1 MLEIPLDSVGIV
13 KTNYFTFADKPG
25 EELKLISGK
34 TLGPIT
40 LAYETYGQ
48 LNADKS
54 NGILILH
61 ALSGDA
67 HVAGY
72 HGEASKKT
80 GWWDNIIG
88 PGKALDTNRYFVICS
103 NVIGGCAGSTGPS
116 SINPATGKPYGLDF
130 PFLTVFDMVHAQK
143 ELISYLGIKKLAS
156 VIGGSMGGMQ
166 ALAWTTEYPDMVRGA
181 VIIASTSS
189 HSAQCIA
196 FNEVGRQAIISD
208 KNFKGGAY
216 YEHGNPE
223 DGLAV
228 ARMIGHITY
237 LSDES
242 MDEKFGRKFQNID
255 QDKIKNKIGYQYDLG
270 IDAVFQIESYLRHQ
284 GATFNL
290 RFDANSYLVIT
301 KAIDHFDLGQHYGG
315 LAKAFEKVK
324 CKCLVISYT
333 SDWLYPTHHSTLIV
347 KAMMKA
353 GVNVSFSEIST
364 QKGHDAF
371 LLEDKYLSGYVK
383 AFLNSLTKSDK

>member
-1 MLEIPLDSVGIV
+1 MPQIPSDSVGIV
-13 KTNYFTFADKPG
+13 KTSYFTFADKPG
-25 EELKLISGK
+25 EEFKLISGK
-34 TLGPIT
+34 TIAPVT
-40 LAYETYGQ
+40 LAYETYGE

-54 NGILILH
+54 NGILIMH
-61 ALSGDA
+61 ALSGDS

-72 HGEASKKT
+72 HGEVSKKT

-103 NVIGGCAGSTGPS
+103 NVLGGCAGSTGPS

-130 PFLTVFDMVHAQK
+130 PFITVFDMVHAQK
-143 ELISYLGIKKLAS
+143 ELIVHFGIKKLTA

-166 ALAWTTEYPDMVRGA
+166 TLAWATEYPEMVLGA
-181 VIIASTSS
+181 VVIASTSS

-216 YEHGNPE
+216 YETASPE

-242 MDEKFGRKFQNID
+242 MDAKFGRKFQDID
-255 QDKIKNKIGYQYDLG
+255 QDKIKNKVSYQYDIG
-270 IDAVFQIESYLRHQ
+270 INAVFQIESYLRHQ

-315 LAKAFEKVK
+315 LTKAFENVK
-324 CKCLVISYT
+324 SRCLVISYT
-333 SDWLYPTHHSTLIV
+333 SDWLYPTHHSKLIV
-347 KAMMKA
+347 KSMMKA

-383 AFLNSLTKSDK
+383 AFLNSLSKIEK

>member
-1 MLEIPLDSVGIV
+1 MVVSSTDSVGVV
-13 KTNYFTFADKPG
+13 KTQYFTFADKAG
-25 EELKLISGK
+25 EEFKLINGK
-34 TLGPIT
+34 SLGPVT
-40 LAYETYGQ
+40 LAYETYGE
-48 LNADKS
+48 LNADSS
-54 NGILILH
+54 NGILITH

-72 HGEASKKT
+72 HGEYSKKP

-88 PGKALDTNRYFVICS
+88 PGKAIDTNQYFVICS
-103 NVIGGCAGSTGPS
+103 NVLGGCSGSTGPS
-116 SINPATGKPYGLDF
+116 SINPATGKHYGLDF
-130 PFLTVFDMVHAQK
+130 PFVTVFDMVHAQK
-143 ELISYLGIKKLAS
+143 ELISRLGIKKLLG

-166 ALAWTTEYPDMVRGA
+166 VLAWATEYPDMVLGA
-181 VIIASTSS
+181 VVIASTSS

-208 KNFKGGAY
+208 TNFKGGAY
-216 YEHGNPE
+216 YEHANPE
-223 DGLAV
+223 NGLAV

-242 MDEKFGRKFQNID
+242 MNEKFGRKFQEID
-255 QDKIKNKIGYQYDLG
+255 QEKIKDKKSYQYDIG
-270 IDAVFQIESYLRHQ
+270 VNAVFQIESYLRHQ

-315 LAKAFEKVK
+315 LKKAFEKVK
-324 CKCLVISYT
+324 SKFLVISYT
-333 SDWLYPTHHSTLIV
+333 SDWLYPTHHSKLIV
-347 KAMMKA
+347 KEMMKA

-371 LLEDKYLSGYVK
+371 LLEDKYLSGYVA
-383 AFLNSLTKSDK
+383 AFLNSLGKK